1 MVVTSETVSA
11 KALTSTPL
19 TLQLILGLGSTALL
33 NMYSLCANASSLKS
47 VSSNGLI
54 VGTCTVAVNGSLNV
68 GGGSWVD
75 LPTPD
80 GSLKMSV
87 HGSLHQLGWV
97 VLQLG
102 VVHLYLYNFPLP

>member
-1 MVVTSETVSA
+1 MVVTSEPVSA

-19 TLQLILGLGSTALL
+19 TVQLILGLGPTALL

-47 VSSNGLI
+47 VSSNGLM
-54 VGTCTVAVNGSLNV
+54 VGTCTAAVNGSLIV
-68 GGGSWVD
+68 GGGSWA

-87 HGSLHQLGWV
+87 HASLHQLGWV
-97 VLQLG
+97 ELQLG
-102 VVHLYLYNFPLP
+102 VVHLYLYL